1 MLPFGPEMGD
11 GIVSSTSQ
19 NLQSL
24 SIANGRTHAAKTIVI
39 YPQYFWSHLETHSY
53 EPIDLQV
60 WDELIRQLST
70 PNGLPGDLKLDV
82 AANPDP
88 VRPGEQ
94 LLITFTVANKGTNDL
109 SGVELRMVTPSY
121 VQWWEVSDAVPLPD
135 GANSTYVYPGEGEAW
150 TLGTLPAGQSRT
162 VVVSPQVY
170 SGSSMPADGTLIPM
184 TAMVVAG
191 NGASAAASAS
201 VVVDNTPVVRLALDA
216 DRDPV
221 GSGESLSYTL
231 TYANPAN
238 VSAPST
244 VLRARV
250 PQNTTFLSATDGGV
264 VNGSWVEWSL
274 GTVGAGQ
281 NGQRHFTVQ
290 VAGGLASG
298 TELLGQAEIFD
309 SAAPQDNARAEAA
322 TVVTAAAPLSLQLAA
337 SPDPV
342 RPGEQ
347 VNLVM
352 TVANRSGADLAGV
365 KLWLVTPSYVQWWEV
380 SDAVPLPDGANSTY
394 VYPGEGEAWTLG
406 TLPAGQSRTVVVLE
420 RLGAATANGS
430 LIQNEAVAF
439 HSSLGYSSSA
449 QLTTR
454 VGNTRPVLAAIT
466 NQFVNPG
473 STISFTA
480 TASDRD
486 VPAVQTL
493 SYSLPVGSSL
503 SATINS
509 TSGLFSWATSPAQTP
524 GVYSFSIRVTD
535 NGTPALSDEKSFTIT
550 VIGPAAPF
558 KLTSPT
564 VTAGKFSFTWITQAG
579 TNYQAQYKTNLNDP
593 AWLNLGPQI
602 LGDGTPASVTNAV
615 GSASRRFFRVVQLP

>member
-1 MLPFGPEMGD
+1 M
-11 GIVSSTSQ
+11 
-19 NLQSL
+19 
-24 SIANGRTHAAKTIVI
+24 K
-39 YPQYFWSHLETHSY
+39 
-53 EPIDLQV
+53 V
-60 WDELIRQLST
+60 WL
-70 PNGLPGDLKLDV
+70 
-82 AANPDP
+82 
-88 VRPGEQ
+88 
-94 LLITFTVANKGTNDL
+94 
-109 SGVELRMVTPSY
+109 VTPSY
-121 VQWWEVSDAVPLPD
+121 VEWDSWQDATPAPD
-135 GANSTYVYPGEGEAW
+135 DANNNMYPGEVGIW
-150 TLGTLPAGQSRT
+150 TLGTLAAGQSRT
-162 VVVSPQVY
+162 VVVAAGVGAD
-170 SGSSMPADGTLIPM
+170 GSSPADGTLIPVA
-184 TAMVVAG
+184 AMVVAA

-201 VVVDNTPVVRLALDA
+201 VVVDNTPVLRVALDA

-221 GSGESLSYTL
+221 GPGESLSYTL
-231 TYANPAN
+231 TYANRTAVN
-238 VSAPST
+238 APSA

-274 GTVGAGQ
+274 GTVGVGQ

-309 SAAPQDNARAEAA
+309 SASPQDAARAETV
-322 TVVTAAAPLSLQLAA
+322 TVVAAAAPLSLQLAA

-347 VNLVM
+347 VNLVL
-352 TVANRSGADLAGV
+352 TVANRGGSDLAGV
-365 KLWLVTPSYVQWWEV
+365 KVWLVTPSYVKWDTWL
-380 SDAVPLPDGANSTY
+380 DATPLPDGAANNM
-394 VYPGEGEAWTLG
+394 YPGEVAVWTLG
-406 TLPAGQSRTVVVLE
+406 TLAAWQSQTVVVLE
-420 RLGAATANGS
+420 RVDAATAIGS
-430 LIQNEAVAF
+430 LIQNEAVAY
-439 HSSLGYSSSA
+439 HSSLGYSASA

-486 VPAVQTL
+486 VPTVQTL

-503 SATINS
+503 GATINS

-524 GVYSFSIRVTD
+524 GVYSFTIRVTD
-535 NGTPALSDEKSFTIT
+535 NGTPPLSDEKSFTIT
-550 VIGPAAPF
+550 VIGPGAPL

-564 VTAGKFSFTWITQAG
+564 VAAGKFTFTWSTQVG
-579 TNYQAQYKTNLNDP
+579 KTYQAQYKTNLNDP

-602 LGDGTPASVTNAV
+602 LGDGTPTSVTNAF
-615 GSASRRFFRVVQLP
+615 GSARRRFFRVVQLP